1 MYQRKPRR
9 FRRRSNG
16 RGHMSR
22 GDNNHQGRL
31 RTNSFLEMPK
41 NNLRPSLGA
50 DKLFEKYTALAKE
63 ALSSGDK
70 ALSENY
76 LQHADHFTRIM
87 NEQENLRKERFAENK
102 PTNSE
107 NSLEEKPTKMDGIS
121 KDGVVKDE
129 AIKEEIVKKVKE
141 VAEVKKTAKAQIKVS

>member
-70 ALSENY
+70 TLSENY
-76 LQHADHFTRIM
+76 LQHADHFMRIIEDR
-87 NEQENLRKERFAENK
+87 NRNRNKIDPNILSKPASDPKNLTSNSDSNQNQDTENK
-102 PTNSE
+102 N
-107 NSLEEKPTKMDGIS
+107 
-121 KDGVVKDE
+121 
-129 AIKEEIVKKVKE
+129 
-141 VAEVKKTAKAQIKVS
+141 